1 MKKVLLS
8 LCLVAVLAT
17 SVFAMSS
24 KAPEADASKDATQ
37 TEQTT
42 TEAAPAEGTAPAADA
57 QNNTQDAP
65 KK

>member
-24 KAPEADASKDATQ
+24 KAPEADASKEATQ

-42 TEAAPAEGTAPAADA
+42 TEAAPAADA